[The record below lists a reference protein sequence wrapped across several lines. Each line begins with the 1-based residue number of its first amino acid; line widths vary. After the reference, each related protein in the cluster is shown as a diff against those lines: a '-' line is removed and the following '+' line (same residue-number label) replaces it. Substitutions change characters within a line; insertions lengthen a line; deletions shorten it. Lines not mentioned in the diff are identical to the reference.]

1 MAEIIADNKGKILT
15 YDKNNGNIYNN
26 GRNTTKVDKM
36 IAQKNA
42 DVSPVVIKTGST
54 TPYADKTTS
63 TKKKSS
69 SNKTSTPAATET
81 YETYEEEVIP
91 TGSSGSSGSS
101 KTSGGTT
108 ATTTPQTTLNSL
120 VDSLYGAQDTAYQG
134 MADSA
139 NASLKSAYDYNLQK
153 QAAERDEALREAY
166 IQGEMSK
173 RNIAEQLSRQG
184 IVGGAAESTLARLIS
199 NYQGARNEARGDYA
213 SGVQEMG
220 NNYMT
225 NANQNANYYKQQ
237 AQTRKNTIY
246 DTLLNY
252 MLSNYGK
259 TTQTGST
266 KSYTYDENGNV
277 TGITETPQYSIDTDT
292 AKKLAAIIGSL
303 SA

>member
-15 YDKNNGNIYNN
+15 YDKNTKTVYNN

-36 IAQKNA
+36 VAQKNA
-42 DVSPVVIKTGST
+42 DAFPVTKPRAAAPAYQEYYEEPLHDHGNDKKEALVIEQKKPVVRSVGS
-54 TPYADKTTS
+54 
-63 TKKKSS
+63 
-69 SNKTSTPAATET
+69 
-81 YETYEEEVIP
+81 V
-91 TGSSGSSGSS
+91 SSGSSG
-101 KTSGGTT
+101 GGK
-108 ATTTPQTTLNSL
+108 TTTPSSTTTLNSL
-120 VDSLYGAQDTAYQG
+120 VDSLYSSQDTAYQG

-139 NASLKSAYDYNLQK
+139 NASLKAAYDYNLQK

-184 IVGGAAESTLARLIS
+184 ITGGAAESTLARLIS

-225 NANQNANYYKQQ
+225 NANQNTNYYKQQ

-259 TTQTGST
+259 TTQTGTT